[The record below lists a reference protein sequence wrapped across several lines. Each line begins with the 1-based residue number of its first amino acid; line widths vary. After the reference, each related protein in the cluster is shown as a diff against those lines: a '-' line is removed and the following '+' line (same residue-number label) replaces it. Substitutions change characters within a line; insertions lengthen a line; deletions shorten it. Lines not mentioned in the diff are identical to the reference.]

1 MHASVLTVRASAQM
15 LRGRYRQDGCD
26 QGRRL
31 LGGNDAT
38 APVDEAGPQVVVA
51 TTRVWSDRRRGAAQT
66 MEQSGSCI
74 TGQGSACRLSGLER
88 VRQNE
93 AEVQ

>member
-51 TTRVWSDRRRGAAQT
+51 TTRVWSDRRRG
-66 MEQSGSCI
+66 GSTDNGAEWI
-74 TGQGSACRLSGLER
+74 LYHRSGLSVQAEWPGED
-88 VRQNE
+88 E
-93 AEVQ
+93 AERG